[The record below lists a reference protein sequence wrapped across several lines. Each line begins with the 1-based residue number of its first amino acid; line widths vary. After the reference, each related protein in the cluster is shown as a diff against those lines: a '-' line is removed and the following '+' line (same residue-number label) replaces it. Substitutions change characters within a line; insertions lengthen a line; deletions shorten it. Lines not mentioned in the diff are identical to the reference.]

1 MAYFKPIAKW
11 NIKEKKWDYDISYE
25 EAGKSYSYIN
35 YYDEYE
41 DVNYLIFSPGIRA
54 ENVNE
59 KNNALNS
66 GLQIESIVNHYC
78 NIPGNYSV
86 KMQLMDADAPIIEE
100 AKQQAKFIDNL
111 ASNINTKSI
120 TLIGYSKC
128 GVMNFYVPSFFENED
143 SFKKTNL
150 INAATPYKGTIVA
163 ANKLIFKEFYNGI
176 IDTFKSKKIAEMLSK
191 KFQSFYENICSNSHM
206 DYDIALPNGV
216 TEDKKDLYDKD
227 FISNVFRKENID
239 SIKKLRSFTNVSTGI
254 DNRTMTNAIRN
265 LNIGNIQL
273 CLMEKFI
280 LKNKSDG
287 IVPIESQ
294 LEVEKYL
301 DTNSKHISSCT
312 HNIHSDKRCL
322 NELLNIIDDTLDV
335 KKYLKR

>member
-1 MAYFKPIAKW
+1 
-11 NIKEKKWDYDISYE
+11 
-25 EAGKSYSYIN
+25 
-35 YYDEYE
+35 
-41 DVNYLIFSPGIRA
+41 
-54 ENVNE
+54 
-59 KNNALNS
+59 
-66 GLQIESIVNHYC
+66 
-78 NIPGNYSV
+78 
-86 KMQLMDADAPIIEE
+86 
-100 AKQQAKFIDNL
+100 
-111 ASNINTKSI
+111 
-120 TLIGYSKC
+120 
-128 GVMNFYVPSFFENED
+128 
-143 SFKKTNL
+143 
-150 INAATPYKGTIVA
+150 
-163 ANKLIFKEFYNGI
+163 
-176 IDTFKSKKIAEMLSK
+176 
-191 KFQSFYENICSNSHM
+191 M

-254 DNRTMTNAIRN
+254 DNRTMTNAIKN

-312 HNIHSDKRCL
+312 HNIHSHKRCL
-322 NELLNIIDDTLDV
+322 NEFLNIIDDTLDV